1 MYRLRAL
8 VFGAGTFLAVAS
20 AMDVSA
26 NGLNGADF
34 EALLNQSFYVNT
46 DRGVVILDLVDV
58 QEQNKDAKAP
68 ARKDLRTTKQFSLTF
83 VGPAQPALPPAIY
96 RLEHRSVGDADIY
109 LEDAG
114 IEGSARRYRAR
125 FTVLR

>member
-1 MYRLRAL
+1 MYRLRVL

-20 AMDVSA
+20 ATDVSA

-46 DRGVVILDLVDV
+46 DRGVVILDLAEV
-58 QEQNKDAKAP
+58 QEQNKDTKGP
-68 ARKDLRTTKQFSLTF
+68 RKDQRTTKQFSLTF
-83 VGPAQPALPPAIY
+83 VGPAQPALPAAIY
-96 RLEHRSVGDADIY
+96 RLEHRSVGDADLY

-114 IEGSARRYRAR
+114 IDGSARRYRAR